1 MNRILYLDRQ
11 GCGHS
16 NTCCSFNSPPWFNVQ
31 LPNATTD
38 DIAILFGTD
47 NIQTIADT
55 PVEINLKYADEE
67 MAAYNIHQNVQIE
80 THTHTPANHKHTCKI
95 THTKK

>member
-1 MNRILYLDRQ
+1 MDRILYLDGQ
-11 GCGHS
+11 GCRHS

-38 DIAILFGTD
+38 DIAIVFGTD

-55 PVEINLKYADEE
+55 PVEFNL
-67 MAAYNIHQNVQIE
+67 N
-80 THTHTPANHKHTCKI
+80 
-95 THTKK
+95 

>member
-1 MNRILYLDRQ
+1 MAFYIQKSQELSFEDETGSDDEQCSTNSL
-11 GCGHS
+11 HS

-38 DIAILFGTD
+38 DIAIVFGTD

-55 PVEINLKYADEE
+55 PVEFNL
-67 MAAYNIHQNVQIE
+67 N
-80 THTHTPANHKHTCKI
+80 
-95 THTKK
+95 